1 MLTHTQSLYRGSVTT
16 HALHTS
22 DILGAALKSDICV
35 LIKVRK
41 EAASFRSAR
50 EYSNV
55 TGKLRKW
62 QDKVVIAQSRAA
74 RSNAACIAC
83 RLRLTWREGSSNLI
97 TKGQ

>member
-41 EAASFRSAR
+41 EAVSFRSAH
-50 EYSNV
+50 EYSNI
-55 TGKLRKW
+55 TKELRKW
-62 QDKVVIAQSRAA
+62 QDKVVIAQSRSG
-74 RSNAACIAC
+74 RSNTTRIAC
-83 RLRLTWREGSSNLI
+83 RLRLTWREGSSNLN